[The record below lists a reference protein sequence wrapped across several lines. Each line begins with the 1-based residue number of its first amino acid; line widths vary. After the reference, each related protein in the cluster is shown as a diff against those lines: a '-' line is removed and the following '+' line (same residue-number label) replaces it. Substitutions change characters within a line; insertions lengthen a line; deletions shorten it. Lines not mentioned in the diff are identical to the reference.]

1 MVGMSQVSCLN
12 NWSVRELSQLS
23 DSFLALSR
31 NARTCGYRPRQ
42 RRAGCRPDRTAR
54 TAGRQRQSEIC
65 HAAPKFVVER

>member
-1 MVGMSQVSCLN
+1 MVGMRGQLLEQLERARIV
-12 NWSVRELSQLS
+12 QLS

>member
-1 MVGMSQVSCLN
+1 MVGMRGQLLEQLERARIV
-12 NWSVRELSQLS
+12 QLS

-54 TAGRQRQSEIC
+54 AAGRQRQSEIC